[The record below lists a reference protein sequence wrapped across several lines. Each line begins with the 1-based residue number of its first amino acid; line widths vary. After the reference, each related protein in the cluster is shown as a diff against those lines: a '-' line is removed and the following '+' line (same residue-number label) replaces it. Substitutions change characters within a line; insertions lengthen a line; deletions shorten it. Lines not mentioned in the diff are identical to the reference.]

1 MAMIALRSGAL
12 ALVAICTVVF
22 CTLASPLTA
31 APVATAPSLEA
42 LKSQLDAW
50 LAPQLQDRP
59 ELKPAV
65 EALWLAADP
74 ILTPAQRSE
83 LLLRTF
89 YLADPEVRELIDA
102 CSAGPAGLTEHH
114 FSALASRHDEPL
126 FTNNVRAFYA
136 RFLATATLFEEALDV
151 YREIDPAYV
160 ADPAATLF
168 YKAVCEHALLLRT
181 DGLATLSRLL
191 DETESVPP
199 RYRTLGQLM
208 QGDLEKLEEKS
219 LGEVAR
225 QMNDVRRRLTLG
237 RAGEKVQRVEDQ
249 IIVTLDEII
258 KKREDEQNSSSS
270 SSSGRAS
277 GQMQPGPSSGAEDS
291 YQGGIKGRGLTDK
304 KDIGHK
310 DNWGDLP
317 EKKQAAAKGMLENQ
331 FPGHYRLAVEQYLKR
346 IAERTAPPRE

>member
-1 MAMIALRSGAL
+1 MIDLRRGIVAL
-12 ALVAICTVVF
+12 ALLSV
-22 CTLASPLTA
+22 LASPAWAGT
-31 APVATAPSLEA
+31 VATAPPLDT
-42 LKSQLDAW
+42 LKSQLDNW
-50 LAPQLQDRP
+50 LAPQLSARP
-59 ELKPAV
+59 ELKQEV
-65 EALWLAADP
+65 EGLWTAADRS
-74 ILTPAQRSE
+74 LTAAQRAD

-89 YLADPEVRELIDA
+89 YLVDPEVRELIES
-102 CSAGPAGLTEHH
+102 CVAGDPGLTQRD
-114 FSALASRHDEPL
+114 FPALSSRHDEPL

-136 RFLATATLFEEALDV
+136 RFLATATLYEEAIDV
-151 YREIDPAYV
+151 YRQIDMKHV
-160 ADPAATLF
+160 ADPATALF
-168 YKAVCEHALLLRT
+168 YKAVCEHALLLRE
-181 DGLATLSRLL
+181 DGLATLGKLL
-191 DETESVPP
+191 DETEAVPG
-199 RYRTLGQLM
+199 RYRSLGELM
-208 QGDLEKLEEKS
+208 KDDLSRLEEKS

-258 KKREDEQNSSSS
+258 KKKEDEQNSSSS
-270 SSSGRAS
+270 SSSGKSS
-277 GQMQPGPSSGAEDS
+277 GQMKPGSSDGAKDS
-291 YQGGIKGRGLTDK
+291 YHGGIKGQGLTDK